1 MTRDEQSGNPNQEV
15 WSVNATLN
23 EYELRALGAL
33 VEKQIATPDYYPM
46 TLNALVNACNQK
58 NHRDPVVS
66 YDETIVS
73 RALDSLRE
81 KNLAYVFHGAE
92 ARAPK
97 YGHLFPKAFDLSEA
111 EIPLMCALILRGPQ
125 TSGELRSRTQHLRS
139 FESLAEVETL
149 LQGLSLRDKPLIV
162 KLPRQPGSR
171 ESRFA
176 HLLGDPVEIEQ
187 REVSLHR
194 APSVQQAQAE
204 NDKIAKL
211 EEEITSLRLEL
222 SELKQQFAEFK
233 RELGG

>member
-1 MTRDEQSGNPNQEV
+1 MGI
-15 WSVNATLN
+15 TLN

-58 NHRDPVVS
+58 NHRDPVVA
-66 YDETIVS
+66 YDEATVAK
-73 RALDSLRE
+73 ALETLRE
-81 KNLAYVFHGAE
+81 KNLAYVFHGSE

-111 EIPLMCALILRGPQ
+111 EVPLMCVLVLRGPQ
-125 TSGELRSRTQHLRS
+125 TPGELRSRSQHLRA

-149 LQGLSLRDKPLIV
+149 LQGLSLRDEPLIV

-176 HLLGDPVEIEQ
+176 HLLGGAVEMEQ
-187 REVSLHR
+187 VEAAPR
-194 APSVQQAQAE
+194 APSSVQQSQAGNE
-204 NDKIAKL
+204 KIAKL
-211 EEEITSLRLEL
+211 EEEVAALRHEL
-222 SELKQQFAEFK
+222 NELKQQFADFRKQFE
-233 RELGG
+233 

>member
-1 MTRDEQSGNPNQEV
+1 M
-15 WSVNATLN
+15 NATLN
-23 EYELRALGAL
+23 EYELRLLGAL

-66 YDETIVS
+66 YDETTVAK
-73 RALDSLRE
+73 ALDSLRE
-81 KNLAYVFHGAE
+81 QKLAYVFHGSE

-111 EIPLMCALILRGPQ
+111 ETPLMCVLILRGPQ
-125 TSGELRSRTQHLRS
+125 TSGELRSRTQHLRN

-176 HLLGDPVEIEQ
+176 HLLGDPVEIKQ
-187 REVSLHR
+187 IEVPPHQ

-211 EEEITSLRLEL
+211 EEEVASLRQEL

>member
-1 MTRDEQSGNPNQEV
+1 M
-15 WSVNATLN
+15 NATLN
-23 EYELRALGAL
+23 EYELRAIGAM
-33 VEKQIATPDYYPM
+33 VEKHIATPDYYPM

-66 YDETIVS
+66 YDETIVAK
-73 RALDSLRE
+73 ALDSLRE
-81 KNLAYVFHGAE
+81 KNLAYVFHGSE

-97 YGHLFPKAFDLSEA
+97 YGHIFPKAFDLSEA
-111 EIPLMCALILRGPQ
+111 ETPLMCVLILRGPQ

-139 FESLAEVETL
+139 FGSLAEVETL
-149 LQGLSLRDKPLIV
+149 LQGLSLRDMPLIV

-176 HLLGDPVEIEQ
+176 HLLGGPVEMEQIEAPPH
-187 REVSLHR
+187 L
-194 APSVQQAQAE
+194 APSVLQRHSE

-211 EEEITSLRLEL
+211 EEEIASLRMEL
-222 SELKQQFAEFK
+222 SDLKQQFAELK

>member
-1 MTRDEQSGNPNQEV
+1 M
-15 WSVNATLN
+15 NATLN
-23 EYELRALGAL
+23 EYELRALGAM
-33 VEKQIATPDYYPM
+33 VEKHIATPDYYPM

-66 YDETIVS
+66 YDETIVAK
-73 RALDSLRE
+73 ALDSLRG
-81 KNLAYVFHGAE
+81 KNLAYVFHGSE

-111 EIPLMCALILRGPQ
+111 ETPLMCVLILRGPQ

-139 FESLAEVETL
+139 FGSLAEVETL
-149 LQGLSLRDKPLIV
+149 LQELSLREEPLIV

-176 HLLGDPVEIEQ
+176 HLLGGPVEMEQ
-187 REVSLHR
+187 SEAPPHL
-194 APSVQQAQAE
+194 APSVLQRHSE

-211 EEEITSLRLEL
+211 EEEIASLRMEL
-222 SELKQQFAEFK
+222 SDLKQQFAELK

>member
-1 MTRDEQSGNPNQEV
+1 MI
-15 WSVNATLN
+15 ATLN

-66 YDETIVS
+66 YDDETVA
-73 RALDSLRE
+73 RALESLRE
-81 KNLAYVFHGAE
+81 KNLAYVFHGSE

-97 YGHLFPKAFDLSEA
+97 YGHLFPKAFDLSEGDV
-111 EIPLMCALILRGPQ
+111 PLMCVLILRGPQ
-125 TSGELRSRTQHLRS
+125 TPGELRSRTQHLRS

-149 LQGLSLRDKPLIV
+149 LQGLSLRGEPLIV

-176 HLLGDPVEIEQ
+176 HLLGDPVEVEQ
-187 REVSLHR
+187 RVAAPNPSL
-194 APSVQQAQAE
+194 AVQPSQAE
-204 NDKIAKL
+204 NERIVKL
-211 EEEITSLRLEL
+211 EEEIVSLRQEL
-222 SELKQQFAEFK
+222 NELKQQFADFRKQFE
-233 RELGG
+233 

>member
-1 MTRDEQSGNPNQEV
+1 M
-15 WSVNATLN
+15 NATLN

-66 YDETIVS
+66 YDDTTVA

-81 KNLAYVFHGAE
+81 KNLAYIFHGSE

-97 YGHLFPKAFDLSEA
+97 YGHLFPKAFELSEA
-111 EIPLMCALILRGPQ
+111 EVPLMCVLILRGPQ
-125 TSGELRSRTQHLRS
+125 TPGELRSRTQHLRA

-149 LQGLSLRDKPLIV
+149 LQGLSLREEPLIV
-162 KLPRQPGSR
+162 KLPRQTGSR

-176 HLLGDPVEIEQ
+176 HLLGDPIEMEQ
-187 REVSLHR
+187 REAALHS
-194 APSVQQAQAE
+194 ATPVQSAQAE
-204 NDKIAKL
+204 NERIAKL
-211 EEEITSLRLEL
+211 EEEIVSIRQELNELR
-222 SELKQQFAEFK
+222 QQFADFRKQFE
-233 RELGG
+233 

>member
-1 MTRDEQSGNPNQEV
+1 M
-15 WSVNATLN
+15 NATLN
-23 EYELRALGAL
+23 EYELRALGAM
-33 VEKQIATPDYYPM
+33 VEKHIATPDYYPM

-66 YDETIVS
+66 YDETIVAK
-73 RALDSLRE
+73 ALDSLRG
-81 KNLAYVFHGAE
+81 KNLAYVFHGSE

-111 EIPLMCALILRGPQ
+111 ETPLMCVLILRGPQ

-139 FESLAEVETL
+139 FGSLAEVETL
-149 LQGLSLRDKPLIV
+149 LQELSLREEPLIV

-171 ESRFA
+171 ESRFT
-176 HLLGDPVEIEQ
+176 HLLGGPVEMEQ
-187 REVSLHR
+187 SEAPPHL
-194 APSVQQAQAE
+194 APSVLQRHSE

-211 EEEITSLRLEL
+211 EEEIASLRMEL
-222 SELKQQFAEFK
+222 SDLKQQFAELK

>member
-1 MTRDEQSGNPNQEV
+1 L
-15 WSVNATLN
+15 NATLN
-23 EYELRALGAL
+23 EYELRALGAM
-33 VEKQIATPDYYPM
+33 VEKHIATPDYYPM

-66 YDETIVS
+66 YDETIVAK
-73 RALDSLRE
+73 ALDSLRE
-81 KNLAYVFHGAE
+81 KNLAYVFHGSE

-111 EIPLMCALILRGPQ
+111 ETPLMCVLILRGPQ

-139 FESLAEVETL
+139 FGSLAEVETL
-149 LQGLSLRDKPLIV
+149 LQGLSLREEPLIV

-176 HLLGDPVEIEQ
+176 HLLGGPVEMEQ
-187 REVSLHR
+187 SEAPPHL
-194 APSVQQAQAE
+194 APSVLQRHSE

-211 EEEITSLRLEL
+211 EEEIASLRMEL
-222 SELKQQFAEFK
+222 SDLKQQFAELK
-233 RELGG
+233 RELGS

>member
-1 MTRDEQSGNPNQEV
+1 M
-15 WSVNATLN
+15 NATLN

-66 YDETIVS
+66 YDETIVAK
-73 RALDSLRE
+73 ALDSLRE
-81 KNLAYVFHGAE
+81 KNLAYVFHGSE

-111 EIPLMCALILRGPQ
+111 ETPLMCVLILRGPQ

-139 FESLAEVETL
+139 VESLAEVETL

-162 KLPRQPGSR
+162 RLSRQPGSR

-176 HLLGDPVEIEQ
+176 HLLGGPVEMEQ
-187 REVSLHR
+187 RAVPPHP
-194 APSVQQAQAE
+194 APSSQRAQAE

-211 EEEITSLRLEL
+211 EEEIVSLRREL
-222 SELKQQFAEFK
+222 SELRQQFAEFK

>member
-1 MTRDEQSGNPNQEV
+1 M
-15 WSVNATLN
+15 NATLN
-23 EYELRALGAL
+23 EYELRALGAM
-33 VEKQIATPDYYPM
+33 VEKHIATPDYYPM

-66 YDETIVS
+66 YDETIVAK
-73 RALDSLRE
+73 ALDGLRE
-81 KNLAYVFHGAE
+81 KNLAYVFHGSE

-111 EIPLMCALILRGPQ
+111 DTPLMCVLILRGPQ

-139 FESLAEVETL
+139 FGSLAEVETL
-149 LQGLSLRDKPLIV
+149 LQGLSLREEPLIV

-176 HLLGDPVEIEQ
+176 HLLGGPVEMEQ
-187 REVSLHR
+187 SEAPPHL
-194 APSVQQAQAE
+194 APSVLQRHSE

-211 EEEITSLRLEL
+211 EEEIASLRMEL
-222 SELKQQFAEFK
+222 SDLKQQFAELK

>member
-1 MTRDEQSGNPNQEV
+1 M
-15 WSVNATLN
+15 NATMN

-66 YDETIVS
+66 YDETIVAK
-73 RALDSLRE
+73 ALDSLRE
-81 KNLAYVFHGAE
+81 KNLAYVFHGSE

-111 EIPLMCALILRGPQ
+111 ETPLMCVLILRGPQ

-139 FESLAEVETL
+139 FGSLAEVETL
-149 LQGLSLRDKPLIV
+149 LQGLSLREEPLIV

-176 HLLGDPVEIEQ
+176 HLLGGPVEMEQ
-187 REVSLHR
+187 SEAPPHL
-194 APSVQQAQAE
+194 APSVLQRHSE

-211 EEEITSLRLEL
+211 EEEIASLRMEL
-222 SELKQQFAEFK
+222 SDLKQQFAELK